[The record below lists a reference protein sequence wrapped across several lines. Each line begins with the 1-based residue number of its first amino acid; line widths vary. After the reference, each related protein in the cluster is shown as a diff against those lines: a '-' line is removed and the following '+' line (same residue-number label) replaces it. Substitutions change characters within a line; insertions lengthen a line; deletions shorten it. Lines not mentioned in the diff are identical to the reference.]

1 MAVATA
7 AAMERAN
14 NGDVTLEVLEL
25 ILGFNLSLRFCW
37 KTYDGVSPGHR
48 CNARL

>member
-14 NGDVTLEVLEL
+14 NNDVTLGIPEL
-25 ILGFNLSLRFCW
+25 ILGFNLSL
-37 KTYDGVSPGHR
+37 
-48 CNARL
+48 